1 VGVRE
6 YSGMTV
12 KRSHAL
18 RLLGAAAA
26 APAVAGFPAVVRSQS
41 LTTVRVGTIPI
52 DVAAN
57 VYYAQDLGLF
67 AKAGLDVQIQ
77 PLGSGPA
84 LAQAVAGSA
93 IDFGIS
99 NVATIALAKLRGLP
113 FRFVAPSAV
122 VLPGKKPTDVI
133 MVAPDSTITPGPSVN
148 GKIIAINGLRDLQE
162 LEARGWVD
170 KVGGDNTTIKF
181 IEVPFPSMGG
191 ALQQGRADIIFPT
204 EPFSTANAS
213 VGKVIANAFDGVG
226 PRFMLLGWFSSDTY
240 LAANHDTAAKFVS
253 ALRQASEYANA
264 HQAETAQMLANHTKV
279 TIDVAQKM
287 VRATY
292 GTALDP
298 SLLTPVLNLGLK
310 YGLLSQP
317 VAAADLI
324 WKP

>member
-1 VGVRE
+1 
-6 YSGMTV
+6 MTI

-26 APAVAGFPAVVRSQS
+26 APAIAGFPAIVRSQT
-41 LTTVRVGTIPI
+41 LTTVKVGIIPV

-57 VYYAQDLGLF
+57 AFYALDLGYF

-77 PLGSGPA
+77 PLASGPA
-84 LAQAVAGSA
+84 IAQAVAGGA
-93 IDFGIS
+93 IDFGVS
-99 NVATIALAKLRGLP
+99 NVATIGVARLRGLP
-113 FRFVAPSAV
+113 FRFVAPAAV
-122 VLPGKKPTDVI
+122 VQPGKKPTDVI

-148 GKIIAINGLRDLQE
+148 GKTIAINGLRDLQE
-162 LEARGWVD
+162 IEARGWVD

-181 IEVPFPSMGG
+181 VEVPFPAMGG

-204 EPFSTANAS
+204 EPFSTADAS

-226 PRFMLLGWFSSDTY
+226 PRFMLLGWFASESY
-240 LAANHDTAAKFVS
+240 LAANGPTAVKFAA

-264 HQAETAQMLANHTKV
+264 HQSETAQMLANHTKV
-279 TIDVAQKM
+279 TLDVAQKM

-292 GTALDP
+292 GTVLDP
-298 SLLTPVLNLGLK
+298 TLLTPVLNLGSK